1 MSKTDLSPEAY
12 RERYIALRSK
22 ARAANAKRAPARHA
36 ENPRVIPNGL
46 IAFEESIPGG
56 WYRTFRL
63 AKGLSLRLVNL
74 EGVGSL
80 ATLLWSAR
88 DPVERLNP
96 ADTLKVQWT
105 ARIGRGKILLSD
117 MGRAMASI
125 TDDTC
130 GLHDCLT
137 GASTRAFDTAK
148 YGLEPA
154 RRNSEE
160 NFRLAAASHGL
171 SPRDVGP
178 CISFF
183 APVVTDDTGRFGWQR
198 DAVEP
203 GAYVDLRAEMDLLVA
218 LSNCPHPLDPSPTW
232 RAAPMQVI
240 AWRSP
245 EPRSD
250 DACRTGSEEAVR
262 AFENNAALAAQV
274 GS

>member
-1 MSKTDLSPEAY
+1 MSETDPSPRAY

-22 ARAANAKRAPARHA
+22 ARAANARRAPARQV
-36 ENPRVIPNGL
+36 ENPRVIPTDL

-56 WYRTFRL
+56 RYWTARL

-88 DPVERLNP
+88 DPVERVNP

-137 GASTRAFDTAK
+137 GASTRASDTAK
-148 YGLEPA
+148 YGPEPA
-154 RRNSEE
+154 LRNSEE
-160 NFRLAAASHGL
+160 NLRLAAAKHGL
-171 SPRDVGP
+171 GPRDVGP

-183 APVVTDDTGRFGWQR
+183 APVVTDDAGRFGWQR

-232 RAAPMQVI
+232 RAAPMRVI
-240 AWRSP
+240 AWHSP
-245 EPRSD
+245 EPRPD
-250 DACRTGSEEAVR
+250 DACRTGTEEGVR
-262 AFENNAALAAQV
+262 AFENNAALAAQ
-274 GS
+274 GGL